1 MRTRMCPDDVA
12 WEQAEDIAD
21 SWLAQ
26 FLNHDILRPVGNFVL
41 DHNGGIGTEFA
52 ILKKGSYNISLRLKD
67 KIAATIIRLSLPG
80 AVFFPDE
87 KVVNEV
93 AIMLFL
99 TDKTSIPIPFVHYS
113 GTKNERP
120 LGLSPFIIMDY
131 CEHENKMYDALNT
144 PGCPIDERGILDPA
158 INKDRLEILYGQLAG
173 ILLQLFTPSL
183 PRIGSLSQIDDFT
196 WEVTCRPLSMN
207 MNELVRL
214 GNLPRS
220 KLPDLHTIFTTA
232 SSYFE
237 ALADL
242 NIKASHT
249 PTKRFH
255 KKLTNPLLD
264 EGPFK
269 VWCDDLRPANV
280 LLHENLK
287 IAGVV
292 DWGFTYAA
300 PAEFSYAPPWW
311 LLIEKPEYWPEG
323 LDDWTR
329 VFGYRL
335 KTFLKVMKGHEDSAI
350 QMGRLKEDQRLSG
363 PMYQSWESGDFWV
376 IYAALH
382 SFAFDVIYWQKIDPR
397 FFGPSEKPEEAWKE
411 RLVLLDEKEK
421 YDMEQ
426 PVARKLEEMKTRIL
440 AWDPDEYTMA
450 FSQ

>member
-21 SWLAQ
+21 C
-26 FLNHDILRPVGNFVL
+26 
-41 DHNGGIGTEFA
+41 IGTEFA

-67 KIAATIIRLSLPG
+67 KNAATIICLSQPG
-80 AVFFPDE
+80 AFFFPEE

-93 AIMLFL
+93 AIMRFL

-113 GTKNERP
+113 GTKNESP

-131 CEHENKMYDALNT
+131 IEHETKMYDAQNT

-158 INKDRLEILYGQLAG
+158 INKDRLEMLYGQLAG

-183 PRIGSLSQIDDFT
+183 LRIGSLSQIDDFT
-196 WEVTCRPLSMN
+196 YEVTRRPF
-207 MNELVRL
+207 
-214 GNLPRS
+214 
-220 KLPDLHTIFTTA
+220 LPDLHTTFTTA

-242 NIKASHT
+242 NIKHLIHQRNDSVESADDCRR
-249 PTKRFH
+249 KFVARRLFRKLAKD

-269 VWCDDLRPANV
+269 VWCDNLRPANV

-292 DWGFTYAA
+292 DWEFTYAA
-300 PAEFSYAPPWW
+300 PAEFSY
-311 LLIEKPEYWPEG
+311 PEYWPEG

-350 QMGRLKEDQRLSG
+350 QMGRLKEDQRLSV
-363 PMYQSWESGDFWV
+363 PMYQSWESGIFWV

-411 RLVLLDEKEK
+411 RLDLLDEKEK

-426 PVARKLEEMKTRIL
+426 LVARKLEEMKTRIL
-440 AWDPDEYTMA
+440 AWDPDE
-450 FSQ
+450 